1 MYAETQMEELFNVYY
16 EQCPHERIKYTA
28 SELKFGNMQSW
39 IVMMDGLELSYM
51 MYQGEYKIVFMRNR
65 YSTEHPDDTYYFSS
79 YDECVKVHDM
89 SDEVFN
95 QYADS
100 LN

>member
-28 SELKFGNMQSW
+28 SELRFGNMQSW
-39 IVMMDGLELSYM
+39 IVMDGLELSYM
-51 MYQGEYKIVFMRNR
+51 MYQGEYRIVFMRNR
-65 YSTEHPDDTYYFSS
+65 YSNEHGNDTYYFSS
-79 YDECVKVHDM
+79 YEECMKVHSM

-100 LN
+100 LK

>member
-28 SELKFGNMQSW
+28 SELRFGNMQSW
-39 IVMMDGLELSYM
+39 IVMDGLELSYM
-51 MYQGEYKIVFMRNR
+51 MYQGEYRIVFMRNR
-65 YSTEHPDDTYYFSS
+65 YSNEHGNDTYYFSS
-79 YDECVKVHDM
+79 YDECMKVHSM
-89 SDEVFN
+89 SDEVFS

-100 LN
+100 LK